1 MFRKNFL
8 LKFVRRSLPSLLS
21 EKFILVSQ
29 KFSKQFGWS
38 WEPRRRLAEKK
49 SVVSRSKT
57 FVAKLIFAKI
67 KSRPLISCLL
77 SKKRSGLTNPKRCNF
92 VFSFHYQSQY
102 KYKQRLKS
110 KSDYGVFDRT
120 EEKYI
125 ILKCLLKTS
134 FF

>member
-1 MFRKNFL
+1 MYDEVYL
-8 LKFVRRSLPSLLS
+8 LPLS

-38 WEPRRRLAEKK
+38 WEPRRRRLAEKK

-77 SKKRSGLTNPKRCNF
+77 SKKRRGLTNPKHCNF

-102 KYKQRLKS
+102 EYKQRLKS
-110 KSDYGVFDRT
+110 KSDCRVFDGKK
-120 EEKYI
+120 EKYI

-134 FF
+134 FFKRALN

>member
-1 MFRKNFL
+1 MFRKIFL

-77 SKKRSGLTNPKRCNF
+77 SKKRRGLTNPKRCNF
-92 VFSFHYQSQY
+92 LFSFHYQSQY
-102 KYKQRLKS
+102 EYKQRHKS
-110 KSDYGVFDRT
+110 KSDCRVFDGK
-120 EEKYI
+120 EEKYLF
-125 ILKCLLKTS
+125 LKCLLKNLL
-134 FF
+134 F